1 MSKDGLTWYDVL
13 QAARKAATDR
23 LLTSV
28 DLGPKVGLEP
38 KVASAW
44 LSKFVH
50 WGYCTLEGSRAGNS
64 RWLRVYRITDW
75 GMSYRP
81 GKKFGKVKKAD
92 GTLK

>member
-1 MSKDGLTWYDVL
+1 MATGNPAWYDVL
-13 QAARKAATDR
+13 LAARKVATDG

-28 DLGPKVGLEP
+28 DLGPKTGMDP
-38 KVASAW
+38 KTASAW
-44 LSKFVH
+44 LSKFVR
-50 WGYCTLEGSRAGNS
+50 WGYCTLAGSKAGNQ

-75 GMSYRP
+75 GMSYKP